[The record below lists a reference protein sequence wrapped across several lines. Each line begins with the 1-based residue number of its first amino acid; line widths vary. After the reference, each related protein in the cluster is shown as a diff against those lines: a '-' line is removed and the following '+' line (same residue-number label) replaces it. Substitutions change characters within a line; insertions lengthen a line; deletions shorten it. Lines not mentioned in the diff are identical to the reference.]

1 MESSISTIHSVS
13 HLISVLWWIRY
24 NRHQTDQGRIRAAWN
39 FVTRLNDYVGE
50 IEETPRFLLETL
62 LMGGGDCEDSAILLG
77 SSLYSMAPERDVTF

>member
-1 MESSISTIHSVS
+1 
-13 HLISVLWWIRY
+13 
-24 NRHQTDQGRIRAAWN
+24 
-39 FVTRLNDYVGE
+39 LNDYVGE